1 MMRERLAVRVPV
13 RLGQLLL
20 AILILAVGSSGRL
33 AAQQLPTY
41 RFDKDH
47 TAVSFSWSHVGLS
60 RQSARIMSIDGGIAF
75 DPTNPEAS
83 KIDVIMRADSIWT
96 GIQAF
101 DEHLKSADYFN
112 VAKFPLIQFRSTSIR
127 RMSDKTGRVVGDLT
141 VMGITRPVTLD
152 VIWNFSGEHPLAA
165 INPNYRDVY
174 VSGFSATGL
183 LRRSDWGLSL
193 AVPLVSDEV
202 RISIETELIRE

>member
-1 MMRERLAVRVPV
+1 MMRQRLTMQGSM

-20 AILILAVGSSGRL
+20 ALVILAMAWSGHA
-33 AAQQLPTY
+33 AAQPANY
-41 RFDKDH
+41 KFDKDH

-60 RQSARIMSIDGGIAF
+60 RQSARIMAIDGRIVF
-75 DPTNPEAS
+75 DHIDPETS
-83 KIDVIMRADSIWT
+83 KIDVVMRTASLWT
-96 GIQAF
+96 GIPAF

-112 VAKFPLIQFRSTSIR
+112 VARFPLIQFRSTSIR

-141 VMGITRPVTLD
+141 IMGMTRPVTLD

-174 VSGFSATGL
+174 VSGFSATGV

-202 RISIETELIRE
+202 RITIETELIRE